1 MKALSITEET
11 STCTKIHTTQLT
23 FLITV
28 NGKLLKES
36 AKSTGIDSALQK
48 QIVSKFTMVG
58 NFVYIYISQIMISVG
73 FFLAEYILSF
83 HGDSS
88 TISDPE

>member
-1 MKALSITEET
+1 MKALSITEES
-11 STCTKIHTTQLT
+11 STCTKIRTTQLI

-58 NFVYIYISQIMISVG
+58 NFVYISQIMISVK
-73 FFLAEYILSF
+73 FFF
-83 HGDSS
+83 G
-88 TISDPE
+88 